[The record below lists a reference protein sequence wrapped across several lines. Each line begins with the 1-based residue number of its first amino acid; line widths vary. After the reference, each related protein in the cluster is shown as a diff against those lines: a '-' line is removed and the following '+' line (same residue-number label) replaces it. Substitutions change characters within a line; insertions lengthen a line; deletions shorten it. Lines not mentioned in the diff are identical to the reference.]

1 LRRLEGEMR
10 AALDDGDVVEW
21 QRLAD
26 VRYRGQNWS
35 IPVEWP
41 GELDEEGLAA
51 LVERFEDAHEQLY
64 GTRLEEGSP
73 VDVRALRLIAL
84 GPERDDFR
92 LEHEAR
98 PVAGP
103 LLIDEY
109 DTTVVVPPGWEIA
122 LDAVTGALVL
132 TAVSVEPVAVE
143 GHEA

>member
-26 VRYRGQNWS
+26 VRYHGQNWS

-98 PVAGP
+98 PVPEGTTRAADFGPRHGTLEVPVRSRASIGDEPVAGP
-103 LLIDEY
+103 LL
-109 DTTVVVPPGWEIA
+109 
-122 LDAVTGALVL
+122 
-132 TAVSVEPVAVE
+132 
-143 GHEA
+143 